1 MKNKV
6 IYIWIVEKKIFR
18 EDGRKVGS
26 TLSYFSSREKAMIHI
41 ECIKAWSENNNAQL
55 IDWDDDKMSGSYE
68 LKYGDTLVI
77 KTERKSIDFDDFL
90 MGEC

>member
-77 KTERKSIDFDDFL
+77 KTERKAIDFDGFL

>member
-26 TLSYFSSREKAMIHI
+26 TLSYFSSREQAMIHI

-77 KTERKSIDFDDFL
+77 KTERKAIDFDDFL
-90 MGEC
+90 VGEC

>member
-77 KTERKSIDFDDFL
+77 KTERKAIDFDDFL

>member
-77 KTERKSIDFDDFL
+77 KTERKAIDFDDFL
-90 MGEC
+90 VGEC

>member
-18 EDGRKVGS
+18 EDGRKVSS

-55 IDWDDDKMSGSYE
+55 IDWDDAKMSGSYE
-68 LKYGDTLVI
+68 LKDGDTLVI
-77 KTERKSIDFDDFL
+77 KTERKAIDFDVFL